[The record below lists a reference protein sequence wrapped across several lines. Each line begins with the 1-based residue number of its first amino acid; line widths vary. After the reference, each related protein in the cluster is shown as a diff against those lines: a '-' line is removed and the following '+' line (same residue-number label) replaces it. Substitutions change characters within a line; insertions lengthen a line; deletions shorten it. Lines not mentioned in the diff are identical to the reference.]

1 MDQGRA
7 IQTLPEPPVAKSAP
21 LPRRKRSGWRNML
34 AVACSA
40 FITAA
45 ASYLFI
51 DLKGLAGVQIAD
63 AINVSNPSM
72 EPAPAPA
79 RSAPTVTLGRATEDA
94 LLERASNQMIHGDGV
109 GARAVYEVL
118 AHYGSP
124 KGAFN
129 LAETY
134 DPAALARRPA
144 RGLAPDIRLA
154 REWYAKAAE
163 LGSPDASERLKNLD
177 SPGSMRR

>member
-1 MDQGRA
+1 
-7 IQTLPEPPVAKSAP
+7 
-21 LPRRKRSGWRNML
+21 ML
-34 AVACSA
+34 AIACST
-40 FITAA
+40 FITGAA
-45 ASYLFI
+45 GYLFI
-51 DLKGLAGVQIAD
+51 DLKGLSGVETAE
-63 AINVSNPSM
+63 AVNVARATM
-72 EPAPAPA
+72 QPAPASTRGVA
-79 RSAPTVTLGRATEDA
+79 TVTLSGATEQA
-94 LLERASNQMIHGDGV
+94 LLERASNQMTHGDGL

-134 DPAALARRPA
+134 DPASLARRPA

-163 LGSPDASERLKNLD
+163 LGSPSASERLKDLEG
-177 SPGSMRR
+177 PGDLRRHSGG